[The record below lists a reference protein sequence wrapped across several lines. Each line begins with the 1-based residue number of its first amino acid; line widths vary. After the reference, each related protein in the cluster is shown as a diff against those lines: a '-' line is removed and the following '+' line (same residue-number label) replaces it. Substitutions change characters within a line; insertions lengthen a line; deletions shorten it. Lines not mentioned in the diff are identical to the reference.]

1 MSASNPKAM
10 TVSRPGRAVR
20 SPEGVATAPFWVE
33 MLLEGSADGENTA
46 MRATLDP
53 GTITRWHTHPR
64 GQLLYVLSGHGLA
77 QSEGGPVA
85 ELRAGDAVWFAA
97 GERTARPGRLTVM
110 AFGFEALIVGLLP
123 PAAASR
129 GRSSGRCR
137 CRRTSLPGRWC

>member
-85 ELRAGDAVWFAA
+85 ELRAGDVPSAISAFRQRKTAA
-97 GERTARPGRLTVM
+97 SSNGCSRWRPGHDRH
-110 AFGFEALIVGLLP
+110 AI
-123 PAAASR
+123 
-129 GRSSGRCR
+129 
-137 CRRTSLPGRWC
+137 

>member
-64 GQLLYVLSGHGLA
+64 GQLLYVLSGYGLA

-97 GERTARPGRLTVM
+97 GERHWHGAAHDSPFGYLSIQATENGSIVEWLQPVEAR
-110 AFGFEALIVGLLP
+110 
-123 PAAASR
+123 S
-129 GRSSGRCR
+129 
-137 CRRTSLPGRWC
+137 